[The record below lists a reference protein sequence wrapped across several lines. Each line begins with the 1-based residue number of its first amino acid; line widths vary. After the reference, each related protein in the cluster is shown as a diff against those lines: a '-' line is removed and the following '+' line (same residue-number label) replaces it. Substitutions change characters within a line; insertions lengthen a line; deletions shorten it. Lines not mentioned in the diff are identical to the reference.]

1 MLKKN
6 LWILIAAII
15 VIIPVIIILCLF
27 AFAPSDEVVIEPVKV
42 LNGGTISP
50 ADQYAAKAVMEADG
64 TTKGDAIYNYNST
77 YGYSLQYNSKYRT
90 DFTGDRADFYICN
103 DDETVSV
110 AINCMQKSEELFKV
124 STKEE
129 WDSMMEKT
137 ELGVGKCAAFN
148 KTTFN
153 GLDVIIAN
161 YGIVDDKGNQKGDM
175 LLAMFDGKE
184 YIYSY
189 MYTSMAGSDETEQQQ
204 IGALLYTI
212 TE

>member
-1 MLKKN
+1 
-6 LWILIAAII
+6 
-15 VIIPVIIILCLF
+15 
-27 AFAPSDEVVIEPVKV
+27 
-42 LNGGTISP
+42 
-50 ADQYAAKAVMEADG
+50 
-64 TTKGDAIYNYNST
+64 
-77 YGYSLQYNSKYRT
+77 
-90 DFTGDRADFYICN
+90 
-103 DDETVSV
+103 
-110 AINCMQKSEELFKV
+110 MQKSEELFKV

-161 YGIVDDKGNQKGDM
+161 YGIVDDKGNHKGDM

-189 MYTSMAGSDETEQQQ
+189 MYTAMADSNENEQQQ